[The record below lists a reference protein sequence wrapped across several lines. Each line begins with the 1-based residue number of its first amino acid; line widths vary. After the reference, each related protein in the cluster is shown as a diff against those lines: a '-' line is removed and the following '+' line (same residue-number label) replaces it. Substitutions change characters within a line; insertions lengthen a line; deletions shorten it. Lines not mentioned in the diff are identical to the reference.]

1 MTSENSNKTS
11 NVCPSRRLVTGI
23 DSDGHSYAQIDGPTR
38 AFIDYGRAASSEI
51 WIDMGSEPSSQDD
64 FVSEKQ
70 RLLPP
75 DGGSVCRVF
84 TMRPEGRIELKSS
97 EAKKFR
103 TDGIMENDE
112 INGPRWHTTATI
124 DYGFILKGQIELLL
138 DDGSHFLSAGDVVVQ
153 RATRHAWRN
162 PGPDDCEIAFVL
174 IDRASRLANEK

>member
-64 FVSEKQ
+64 LVSEQQ
-70 RLLPP
+70 RLIPP
-75 DGGSVCRVF
+75 EGGSVCRVF

-103 TDGIMENDE
+103 TAEQN
-112 INGPRWHTTATI
+112 
-124 DYGFILKGQIELLL
+124 
-138 DDGSHFLSAGDVVVQ
+138 
-153 RATRHAWRN
+153 
-162 PGPDDCEIAFVL
+162 
-174 IDRASRLANEK
+174 